1 MAQLL
6 IPDDW
11 DEETDGYCFGILC
24 FPNSVHWR
32 AYVRGAIYSL
42 TRGKTWDASTG
53 TVTDAQAIAKA
64 ILEDFCMTTCEDLIT
79 AIGGADT
86 TELTKALKELTS
98 YLAGLN
104 RSIIAALPDTVDYS
118 GQGLD
123 ARMLSIQAI
132 LVTHVDNQDQVEEIL
147 GEIGRALAGTL
158 VPPTP

>member
-24 FPNSVHWR
+24 IPNSLHWR

-53 TVTDAQAIAKA
+53 TVTEAQAVARA
-64 ILEDFCMTTCEDLIT
+64 ILEDFCMTTCEDLIV

-86 TELTKALKELTS
+86 AELTKAVKELTS

-104 RSIIAALPDTVDYS
+104 RSIEAALPDTVDYT

-123 ARMLSIQAI
+123 ARMLTIEAI
-132 LVTHVDNQDQVEEIL
+132 LEEHVTNHDQVEEIL
-147 GEIGRALAGTL
+147 GEIGRALAGQL
-158 VPPTP
+158 IPPAP